1 MPRDAAA
8 RPISLSG
15 LKAPVVVG
23 LGEAH
28 ALRADPSV
36 EAALVAYGLGSCIAL
51 CLWDA
56 EAHVAG
62 MAHIVVPGEDPNR
75 APNPRFARSALP
87 ALISVMRAYGSR
99 GEPRRLIAR
108 LVGGAHVLPRA
119 GRRGL
124 APVGDANSRA
134 LREALSEAG
143 VAIHAHDLGGDS
155 GRSVW
160 FDPRDGGQVRVRS
173 IGCDDRYL

>member
-1 MPRDAAA
+1 MPRSTAE
-8 RPISLSG
+8 RPVSLSG

-28 ALRADPSV
+28 ALKAESGVD
-36 EAALVAYGLGSCIAL
+36 AALVAYGLGSCVAM

-56 EAHVAG
+56 EARVAG
-62 MAHIVVPGEDPNR
+62 MAHIVVPGEDPNG

-87 ALISVMRAYGSR
+87 ALVSVMRAYGSR

-108 LVGGAHVLPRA
+108 LVGGAQVLPMMSRS
-119 GRRGL
+119 GL

-134 LREALSEAG
+134 LREALADAG
-143 VAIHAHDLGGDS
+143 VTIHAHDLGGGS

-160 FDPRDGGQVRVRS
+160 FDPRDGGQVRVRA
-173 IGCDDRYL
+173 IGSDDRYL